1 MMSTPRRN
9 MSQVADSLVSEARQS
24 SLS

>member
-24 SLS
+24 GLS